1 MKKPLGRHHSL
12 LIALAIS
19 LHALLQAPLLFA
31 GDEDMSPNAYHVFDP
46 ETGYMMTVD
55 PMSEEELAKARA
67 DGTLDR
73 IADLTADPPPQ
84 SSGAAT
90 PRFWLIVL
98 GVFSAAIA
106 YLAWRRFLRDRAP
119 RI

>member
-1 MKKPLGRHHSL
+1 MKKPRNRNRSL

-19 LHALLQAPLLFA
+19 LYALLRAPLLIA

-73 IADLTADPPPQ
+73 VADLTAAPSPQ
-84 SSGAAT
+84 STSATT
-90 PRFWLIVL
+90 PRFWLIL
-98 GVFSAAIA
+98 LAAFSAGIA
-106 YLAWRRFLRDRAP
+106 YVAWRRFLRGRTP

>member
-1 MKKPLGRHHSL
+1 MKKPRYRHRSL
-12 LIALAIS
+12 MVALAIS
-19 LHALLQAPLLFA
+19 LYALMRAPLLFA

-46 ETGYMMTVD
+46 ETGYMMTVE

-73 IADLTADPPPQ
+73 VADLTTDP
-84 SSGAAT
+84 SSRSSSAGM
-90 PRFWLIVL
+90 PRLWLIVL
-98 GVFSAAIA
+98 TAFSAAIA
-106 YLAWRRFLRDRAP
+106 YLAWRRFLRGRAP

>member
-1 MKKPLGRHHSL
+1 MKKPPERHRSL

-19 LHALLQAPLLFA
+19 LFALLRAPLLIA

-55 PMSEEELAKARA
+55 PMSEQELAKARA

-73 IADLTADPPPQ
+73 VADLTADPSPP
-84 SSGAAT
+84 SPGTAP
-90 PRFWLIVL
+90 PRLWLIVL
-98 GVFSAAIA
+98 TVFSAAIA
-106 YLAWRRFLRDRAP
+106 YLAWRRFLRGRAP